1 MVSSPR
7 LSRMA
12 ARRPTWRESAGIIVG
27 AAALF
32 LFGAFAAMLATEFR
46 DAEVIAFIAIPV
58 APLLVLVT
66 VMNPLVGVIGI
77 VATFPIGSEAA
88 PVGVLQIQ
96 AVEVAV
102 FLSALIVMI
111 RRLSVGTTPLPF
123 VAPLGWALAL
133 LAWVFVSFFAALD
146 KTLALK
152 TMFTLFGGIV
162 AAMVIIAA
170 CRRTA
175 DVRLVMAAIVLVAA
189 GIAITTLPSL
199 GEIET
204 GYGGAY
210 ISKGRTE
217 GAFTHPNQLGA
228 WFALAVPLA
237 AALVLSTR
245 SRRVQL
251 LMGASLVTILI
262 GLMATLS
269 RGAWIGSALAALLLL
284 ARLKEARRMLLA
296 FAIPTLVVGYFAW
309 SLTPDAAAEFEVV
322 GERARSLT
330 VRSPHDDRDVIYREA
345 IREIREEPLFG
356 QGPGSF
362 PVASRRSVSESAT
375 LSYEHAHNLY
385 LNWGAESGLIAIVL
399 IVAFVISLI
408 VTAARAS
415 TRARVRGDPSTRILI
430 IGLAAS
436 LLTVVAQGFF
446 DYVVGNPVMHTA
458 VWIVIG
464 SLLVVAHPA
473 ARRAAV

>member
-1 MVSSPR
+1 MVSPR

-12 ARRPTWRESAGIIVG
+12 ARLPTWREGAGIIVG

-32 LFGAFAAMLATEFR
+32 LFGAFAALVAMEFR

-66 VMNPLVGVIGI
+66 VMNPLVGVLGI
-77 VATFPIGSEAA
+77 VASFPIGSQAA
-88 PVGVLQIQ
+88 PVGALQVQ

-102 FLSALIVMI
+102 FLSALVVMI

-123 VAPLGWALAL
+123 IAPLGWALAL
-133 LAWVFVSFFAALD
+133 LAWVFVSFYAALD

-152 TMFTLFGGIV
+152 TMFTLFGGII
-162 AAMVIIAA
+162 AAMVMIAA
-170 CRRTA
+170 CRRIA
-175 DVRLVMAAIVLVAA
+175 DVRLVLGAIVVVAA
-189 GIAITTLPSL
+189 GIAITTLPTL
-199 GEIET
+199 GQIET

-210 ISKGRTE
+210 ISGGRTQ
-217 GAFTHPNQLGA
+217 GVAFTHPNQLGA
-228 WFALAVPLA
+228 WFALAAPLA

-245 SRRVQL
+245 SRHVQL

-269 RGAWIGSALAALLLL
+269 RGAWIASAIAALLLL

-296 FAIPTLVVGYFAW
+296 FAIPTLIVGYFAW
-309 SLTPDAAAEFEVV
+309 SLTPNAAAEFEVV

-399 IVAFVISLI
+399 LASFALSLSM
-408 VTAARAS
+408 TAIRGS
-415 TRARVRGDPSTRILI
+415 RRARVRGDPSTRILI
-430 IGLAAS
+430 VGLAAS
-436 LLTVVAQGFF
+436 LVTVGVQGFF
-446 DYVVGNPVMHTA
+446 DYVIGNPVMHTA

-473 ARRAAV
+473 ARRAAA